1 MRGVDRR
8 IQILI
13 GSVVLLGVLIAAVLL
28 GRGGDDE
35 GGSGEAVFGEKPV
48 IEAPEGEPPAELE
61 VEDII
66 EGDGAEA
73 TEGDTLSVEY
83 VGVLYDTGSE
93 FDSNFGTG
101 TPFEFQLG
109 GGMVIPGWDEG
120 LVGMKEGGRR
130 QLTIP
135 PDLAYGPQGQPPDI
149 PPDSTLIFQIDLV
162 SVN

>member
-1 MRGVDRR
+1 MLMMDRR

-13 GSVVLLGVLIAAVLL
+13 GLAGLLGVLIVVVLVS
-28 GRGGDDE
+28 RGGEDE
-35 GGSGEAVFGEKPV
+35 GSSGDAVFGEKPV
-48 IEAPEGEPPAELE
+48 IEAPEEPPPAELE

-66 EGDGAEA
+66 EGDGAA
-73 TEGDTLSVEY
+73 AKEGDTLSVEY
-83 VGVLYDTGSE
+83 VGVLYDTGTE

-101 TPFEFQLG
+101 MPFQVQLG
-109 GGMVIPGWDEG
+109 AGGVIPGWDEG

-130 QLTIP
+130 QLIIP
-135 PDLAYGPQGQPPDI
+135 PELAYGPQGQPPDI